1 MRKRQL
7 LAFALTAALVSAC
20 TVKESE
26 DAEGN
31 KKIDIDPARIEL
43 GTDTAT
49 VKVPDID
56 IVTDSAADT
65 TTTR

>member
-1 MRKRQL
+1 MAY
-7 LAFALTAALVSAC
+7 AFAATLLSAC

-31 KKIDIDPARIEL
+31 RTIDVDPAKIEV

-56 IVTDSAADT
+56 IVTDTTADT
-65 TTTR
+65 TTTRY